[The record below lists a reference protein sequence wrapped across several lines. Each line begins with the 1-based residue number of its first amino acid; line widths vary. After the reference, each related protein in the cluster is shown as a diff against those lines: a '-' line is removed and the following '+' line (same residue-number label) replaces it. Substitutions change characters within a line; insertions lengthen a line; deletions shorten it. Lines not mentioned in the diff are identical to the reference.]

1 MIKPYENY
9 KESGVDWLGNI
20 PENWDYVKLSRYV
33 AIIGGSTPK
42 SGIDEYWDGQINWVT
57 TDDLGKLKGREI
69 VTTRRTI
76 TQKGLDNCS
85 ANLVKKNAVILSS
98 RAPIGHLGI
107 LKIDAATN
115 QGCKALIPIKGK
127 FNSEYLYYFL
137 LMGKSELQNLGT
149 GSTFMEV
156 SSQVLKSFKL
166 LIPTLEEQTA
176 IAHYLD
182 YQTGIIDELI
192 TQKEKLIELLKEK
205 RQAVINEAVTKGLDP
220 NAKMKDSGIDGG
232 GHRWL
237 VEIPEE
243 WEVTKLKFLA
253 KLNPSKSEV
262 QDSVLDDDVVS
273 FLPMEK
279 VGEDWSYDEQSTA
292 KYGQISSGL
301 TYFREGDLIMAKIT
315 PCFENG
321 KAAIL
326 ESLTNGFGFG
336 STEFHTIRPLKVD
349 KRYLFYVTRSDYFMS
364 NGESFMTGSAGQKRV
379 PTSFVNDFFVPLPKS
394 EEQIKIAD
402 FIESYIEKSNKVA
415 TELELQIDK
424 LKEYRQ
430 SLISEAVTGKIDVRA
445 WQAPNQNVAA

>member
-1 MIKPYENY
+1 
-9 KESGVDWLGNI
+9 
-20 PENWDYVKLSRYV
+20 
-33 AIIGGSTPK
+33 
-42 SGIDEYWDGQINWVT
+42 
-57 TDDLGKLKGREI
+57 
-69 VTTRRTI
+69 
-76 TQKGLDNCS
+76 
-85 ANLVKKNAVILSS
+85 
-98 RAPIGHLGI
+98 
-107 LKIDAATN
+107 
-115 QGCKALIPIKGK
+115 
-127 FNSEYLYYFL
+127 
-137 LMGKSELQNLGT
+137 
-149 GSTFMEV
+149 MEV